1 MGMTHDAT
9 SPLKMSLKKN
19 SLLEAEHSVSNWK
32 AKRLD
37 RFVDAVSGGDYNGWE
52 EAKDMGHAA

>member
-1 MGMTHDAT
+1 MGMTYDGT
-9 SPLKMSLKKN
+9 SPFKLSLKKN
-19 SLLEAEHSVSNWK
+19 SILESEHPDWK

-52 EAKDMGHAA
+52 EAQDLAHIA